1 MKGEE
6 KIAQRQACEECLH
19 KQRPIERFL
28 NREEEAAYRKELEGS
43 YARDLVRQLRN
54 VIQVDEDT
62 AIRALRACCN
72 SLQEAFEF
80 V

>member
-1 MKGEE
+1 M
-6 KIAQRQACEECLH
+6 
-19 KQRPIERFL
+19 QRPTERFL
-28 NREEEAAYRKELEGS
+28 NREEEAVYRKELEGS
-43 YARDLVRQLRN
+43 YSRDLVRQLRN

-72 SLQEAFEF
+72 NLPEAFEY